1 MNLIFTHQTEVAGMT
16 TIIFKNIWKMIL
28 NVFYDFPKI
37 LWLDALVSFNVF
49 QLRSVIFSLSPFIS
63 QILRYLLI
71 PIQILMTQVLNDLL
85 SFQINAVTRPKGTY
99 TELSN
104 ESNPLLVNHF
114 SLIAILF
121 WLITSLYWLQTKS
134 CHSGYPTKQPVLSHC

>member
-1 MNLIFTHQTEVAGMT
+1 
-16 TIIFKNIWKMIL
+16 MIL

-114 SLIAILF
+114 SLILTSNQILSFWISYKTTSAISLLRPVSNLELF
-121 WLITSLYWLQTKS
+121 FIDTLFSISFWD
-134 CHSGYPTKQPVLSHC
+134 